1 MGMFDSFMVE
11 IEDKT
16 IELQTKHFD
25 SVLEHYRVG
34 DVVGGAPGGVRVY
47 LDTVGLDAE
56 GKHVWRDEEMAKRW
70 TVLLVLAHGV
80 FADYEVEAGALDT
93 ETALRR
99 IRELQEK
106 WEDSA
111 RLLNRL
117 ILALSEKQA
126 RVDDLRG
133 RICHAR
139 GAIAEARRLRAGDD
153 DKDRRFRFHEYIK
166 RLDQGDDPLDVVEW
180 TLSEEQSK
188 LFVRSGPNEGN
199 PLEPYLL

>member
-34 DVVGGAPGGVRVY
+34 DVVGGAPGGIRVY

-70 TVLLVLAHGV
+70 TVLLALAHGV
-80 FADYEVEAGALDT
+80 FVDYEVEAGALDT

-99 IRELQEK
+99 IREVQEK

-126 RVDDLRG
+126 RVDDLHG
-133 RICHAR
+133 RINHAR
-139 GAIAEARRLRAGDD
+139 NAIAETRRLRAGDD

-180 TLSEEQSK
+180 TLSEKHSGW
-188 LFVRSGPNEGN
+188 FVRSGPDERN